1 MSKFTW
7 KNEYIK
13 IAENILKNRVLLSYQ
28 VVKLTI
34 NVLQLN
40 SVILAEDQGN
50 RMVGQNKKVKYTKKY
65 YGNLICERG

>member
-50 RMVGQNKKVKYTKKY
+50 RIVGQN
-65 YGNLICERG
+65 